1 MAPSGRVPRVPRVP
15 GREDAGG
22 GRPRGAPQV
31 PSQERPAPGASPG
44 TAHDAGPSPSSA
56 RVTVRSGPKVTL
68 LGSAE
73 PSPVADS
80 GAGRDAA
87 PAPQE
92 AAAPAGKAAGAEQKA
107 ASSRKRP
114 RPKLSDLPQL
124 ADLRRT
130 KGTDGPQDES
140 ADVLAFPEP
149 PRRRRRRRLLLGT
162 AIAAALVA
170 GLFAVLL
177 FTPLVAVRTITVQG
191 THLLTV
197 QQVEDALGPV
207 RGKPLA
213 TVGTDEVGRLLGQF
227 VQVKSVRARAVP
239 PETLVVEVTER
250 VPVALVKQGQKL
262 LVVDGDGVVLG
273 EARDTSQ
280 YSVPVIDGS
289 AMPMGQAV
297 FRAVTAV
304 LAALPADVL
313 AQLATASAQS
323 PDSVQLKLADGRSV
337 VWGNADDRELK
348 AKVLAAL
355 MKASPQKGQAPAQ
368 VFDVSTPRHPVTR

>member
-15 GREDAGG
+15 GRDDAAA
-22 GRPRGAPQV
+22 GRPGRDRQTPPRERTV
-31 PSQERPAPGASPG
+31 PPSSSG
-44 TAHDAGPSPSSA
+44 TAHDAGHPPSSA

-68 LGSAE
+68 LGSAK
-73 PSPVADS
+73 PGPDAGDQVLADA
-80 GAGRDAA
+80 GADVTPEETAA
-87 PAPQE
+87 PAE
-92 AAAPAGKAAGAEQKA
+92 EAPAA
-107 ASSRKRP
+107 RKRS
-114 RPKLSDLPQL
+114 RPKLSDLAPL
-124 ADLRRT
+124 AELRRT
-130 KGTDGPQDES
+130 KRAEGPPDES

-149 PRRRRRRRLLLGT
+149 PRRRRRRRLLLGA

-177 FTPLVAVRTITVQG
+177 FTPLVAVRSITVQG
-191 THLLTV
+191 THLLTAR
-197 QQVEDALGPV
+197 QVEDALGPV
-207 RGKPLA
+207 RGRPLA

-239 PETLVVEVTER
+239 PETLVVDVVER
-250 VPVALVKQGQKL
+250 APVALVKQGQKL

-280 YSVPVIDGS
+280 YAVPVIDGS

-297 FRAVTAV
+297 FKAVTAV

-355 MKASPQKGQAPAQ
+355 MKAGQAPQKGQAPVQ